1 MLWPVTAA
9 GGVLG
14 AVVAGI
20 PGALLG
26 AVLGHALDRH
36 WRLRRWTDV
45 PARLRV
51 LAGRKLVFERVL
63 FLCLGHMAKAN
74 GRVQGVHLQLA
85 RDLMQQYRLTDETRL
100 QAMRWF
106 NQGRDQARGLDRL
119 VSGFSRREP
128 VLAVELMDACWRMA
142 LATGSL
148 TASQQQLLNQ
158 WGKQV
163 GVGRGEQQR
172 MHQKHRPRSTKQ
184 APVARDDQLQR
195 DARLLG
201 VGLNDSPELIRR
213 AYRRQLSRHHPDKLS
228 ARGAAA
234 TEQASAGERIRDIKA
249 AYARIREHRG
259 F

>member
-1 MLWPVTAA
+1 MLWPVTLA
-9 GGVLG
+9 GGLLG
-14 AVVAGI
+14 AAAAGI

-45 PARLRV
+45 PVRLRA
-51 LAGRKLVFERVL
+51 LGGRKLSFERVL

-74 GRVQGVHLQLA
+74 GRVQAVHLQLA
-85 RDLMQQYRLTDETRL
+85 RDLMQQYRLDETRRL

-106 NQGRDQARGLDRL
+106 NEGRDQARSLERL
-119 VSGFSRREP
+119 VARFARREP
-128 VLAVELMDACWRMA
+128 ALAVELMDACWRMA
-142 LATGSL
+142 LASGSL
-148 TASQQQLLNQ
+148 ASAQQQLLNQ
-158 WGKQV
+158 WGKKV

-172 MHQKHRPRSTKQ
+172 MHQKHRPHSQQQ
-184 APVARDDQLQR
+184 APVAREDQLQR

-201 VGLNDSPELIRR
+201 VALADSPDSIRR

-228 ARGAAA
+228 ARGASA
-234 TEQASAGERIRDIKA
+234 TVQNNAGEQIRDIKA
-249 AYARIREHRG
+249 AYARIRQYRG